1 MRAHKD
7 IKLGLRNESVNSKL
21 AYMWLFYFPI
31 FSFILTY
38 FKDIVRSLLIYV
50 NSRQYYGFF
59 CDKGKQVDPRKVIS

>member
-1 MRAHKD
+1 MGVHKD
-7 IKLGLRNESVNSKL
+7 TKLGMRDESVNSKL
-21 AYMWLFYFPI
+21 AYIRLFYFPI

-59 CDKGKQVDPRKVIS
+59 SDKGKQVDL